1 MMHDNNL
8 SKSVT
13 EVCRSSYQKIFTHV
27 ARAKRAV
34 QAQFKDLV
42 ADHEHA
48 LQLALN
54 EAEALAWQT
63 QYPELVFQD
72 LAEEKAR
79 GVVNWVSHQR
89 HVRSRHFSRT

>member
-1 MMHDNNL
+1 MVYDNNL
-8 SKSVT
+8 SNSVA
-13 EVCRSSYQKIFTHV
+13 EACRSSYQKIF
-27 ARAKRAV
+27 AQLAKAKSSV
-34 QAQFKDLV
+34 SAQFRDLA
-42 ADHEHA
+42 ADHERA

-79 GVVNWVSHQR
+79 GVVSWVSHQR
-89 HVRSRHFSRT
+89 RVRSRFISRT